1 MDVYPRSTKFWFTDG
16 TVIFRVENML
26 YNVHRYFF
34 EHHSEHFKKLLASYW
49 FSPVSHLFLPEI
61 KIVEFER
68 LLSVFYPTDL
78 TKSDI
83 TTVEGWTSVL
93 ALSYKYTMSQLES
106 LCIQKLQLLTT
117 AVEKIAI
124 AKKYNFGRKHH
135 QNWLIPAYVNLCSRN
150 TPLSLEEAE
159 QLDMPT
165 VIMVWNVRHAV
176 KVMPRWGRGVVF
188 ENEIVLQLV
197 KENWGLGQDDE
208 DEPEDDTVQ

>member
-1 MDVYPRSTKFWFTDG
+1 
-16 TVIFRVENML
+16 
-26 YNVHRYFF
+26 
-34 EHHSEHFKKLLASYW
+34 
-49 FSPVSHLFLPEI
+49 LFLPEI
-61 KIVEFER
+61 KVVEFER
-68 LLSVFYPTDL
+68 LLSVFYPTNL

-93 ALSYKYTMSQLES
+93 ALSYKYMMSQLES
-106 LCIQKLQLLTT
+106 LSIQKLQSLTT
-117 AVEKIAI
+117 AVEKVAI

-135 QNWLIPAYVNLCSRN
+135 QGWLIPAYVSLCSRD